1 MHVVLSGYY
10 GFDNVGDDAILLSII
25 QSLKKWQS
33 DIEITVLSNNPAAT
47 EQTYGVKA
55 VNRWKMKEIRQLLKT
70 ADGLISGGGSLM
82 QDQTGMKTIPYYAG
96 VIQIAKWLKK
106 PVFVYA
112 QGMGPINHPLSK
124 FIVRTVFNK
133 VEQITVR
140 DRASLALLTEIGVRK
155 ETKIVPDPV
164 MGLNGNNF
172 HCDWLE
178 SVSLSAD
185 SYISVSVR
193 DWPSAVAYK
202 EKIAHSLDELVRQGE
217 QIVFLPMHGE
227 HDFITSQ
234 EVATLMK
241 EKSLIAPADL
251 SIEEKIAVIGQS
263 QLLIGMRLHSL
274 IFSAIYAT
282 PFIAISYDPKIDA
295 FADIVDQPVIGHVEV
310 DDWNGVTLFEQAVA
324 ILESY
329 TTVQEKMRQAVI
341 PLQDEATATA
351 KLAIDAFS
359 KVQRRI

>member
-1 MHVVLSGYY
+1 
-10 GFDNVGDDAILLSII
+10 
-25 QSLKKWQS
+25 
-33 DIEITVLSNNPAAT
+33 
-47 EQTYGVKA
+47 
-55 VNRWKMKEIRQLLKT
+55 MKEIRQLLKT

-164 MGLNGNNF
+164 MGLNGNDF

-234 EVATLMK
+234 EIAALMK

-251 SIEEKIAVIGQS
+251 SIEEKS
-263 QLLIGMRLHSL
+263 Q
-274 IFSAIYAT
+274 
-282 PFIAISYDPKIDA
+282 
-295 FADIVDQPVIGHVEV
+295 
-310 DDWNGVTLFEQAVA
+310 
-324 ILESY
+324 
-329 TTVQEKMRQAVI
+329 
-341 PLQDEATATA
+341 
-351 KLAIDAFS
+351 
-359 KVQRRI
+359 

>member
-1 MHVVLSGYY
+1 MHIVLSGYY

-25 QSLKKWQS
+25 QGLKKWQH
-33 DIEITVLSNNPAAT
+33 DIEITVLSNNPSAT

-55 VNRWKMKEIRQLLKT
+55 VNRWKMKEIHQLLKT

-112 QGMGPINHPLSK
+112 QGMGPINHTLSK
-124 FIVRTVFNK
+124 FIVRKTFNK
-133 VEQITVR
+133 VDQITIR
-140 DRASLALLTEIGVRK
+140 DKASQTLLTEIGVRK
-155 ETKIVPDPV
+155 EAKIVPDPV
-164 MGLNGNNF
+164 MGLNGGDF
-172 HCDWLE
+172 HCEWLE
-178 SVSLSAD
+178 HESLTAE

-193 DWPSAVAYK
+193 DWSSTIAYK
-202 EKIAHSLDELVRQGE
+202 EKIAHSLDQLVRQGE

-227 HDFITSQ
+227 HDFKTSQ
-234 EVATLMK
+234 EVAALMQ
-241 EKSLIAPADL
+241 EKSLIAPSDL

-295 FADIVDQPVIGHVEV
+295 FADIVDQPVIGHVEK
-310 DDWNGVTLFEQAVA
+310 DDWNGVTLFERAIA

-329 TTVQEKMRQAVI
+329 TTVQENMRQAVL
-341 PLQDEATATA
+341 PLQHEATATA
-351 KLAIDAFS
+351 KLAIETFS
-359 KVQRRI
+359 K

>member
-1 MHVVLSGYY
+1 MHIVLSGYY

-25 QSLKKWQS
+25 QALKKWQS
-33 DIEITVLSNNPAAT
+33 DIEITVLSNNPTAT

-112 QGMGPINHPLSK
+112 QGMGPINNSLSK
-124 FIVRTVFNK
+124 FIVRKTFSK

-140 DRASLALLTEIGVRK
+140 DKASQTLLTEIGVRK

-164 MGLNGNNF
+164 MGLNGGDF
-172 HCDWLE
+172 HCEWLDQE
-178 SVSLSAD
+178 ALTAE

-193 DWPSAVAYK
+193 DWPSTIVYK
-202 EKIAHSLDELVRQGE
+202 EKIAHSLDQLVRQGE

-227 HDFITSQ
+227 HDLKTSQ
-234 EVATLMK
+234 EVATLMQ
-241 EKSLIAPADL
+241 EKSLIAPSDL

-295 FADIVDQPVIGHVEV
+295 FADIVDQPVIGHVEK
-310 DDWNGVTLFEQAVA
+310 DDWNGVTLFERAIA

-329 TTVQEKMRQAVI
+329 TTVQENMRQAVL
-341 PLQDEATATA
+341 PLQHEATATA
-351 KLAIDAFS
+351 KLAIETFS
-359 KVQRRI
+359 K

>member
-1 MHVVLSGYY
+1 MHIVLSGYY

-25 QSLKKWQS
+25 QGLKKWQH
-33 DIEITVLSNNPAAT
+33 DIEITVLSNNPSAT

-55 VNRWKMKEIRQLLKT
+55 VNRWKMKEIHQLLKT

-82 QDQTGMKTIPYYAG
+82 QDQTGMKTIHYYAG

-112 QGMGPINHPLSK
+112 QGMGPINHTLSK
-124 FIVRTVFNK
+124 FIVRKTFNK
-133 VEQITVR
+133 VDQITIR
-140 DRASLALLTEIGVRK
+140 DKASQTLLTEIGVRK
-155 ETKIVPDPV
+155 EAKIVPDPV
-164 MGLNGNNF
+164 MGLNGGDF
-172 HCDWLE
+172 HCEWLE
-178 SVSLSAD
+178 HESLTAE

-193 DWPSAVAYK
+193 DWPSTIAYK
-202 EKIAHSLDELVRQGE
+202 EKIAHSLDQLVRQGE

-227 HDFITSQ
+227 HDFKTSQ
-234 EVATLMK
+234 EVAALMQ
-241 EKSLIAPADL
+241 EKSLIAPSDL

-295 FADIVDQPVIGHVEV
+295 FADIVDQPVIGHVEK
-310 DDWNGVTLFEQAVA
+310 DDWNGVTLFERAIA

-329 TTVQEKMRQAVI
+329 TTVQENMRQAVL
-341 PLQDEATATA
+341 PLQHEATATA
-351 KLAIDAFS
+351 KLAIETFS
-359 KVQRRI
+359 K

>member
-1 MHVVLSGYY
+1 MHIVLSGYY

-25 QSLKKWQS
+25 QGLKKWQH
-33 DIEITVLSNNPAAT
+33 DIEITVLSNNPSAT
-47 EQTYGVKA
+47 EQTYDVKA
-55 VNRWKMKEIRQLLKT
+55 VNRWKMKEIHQLLKT

-112 QGMGPINHPLSK
+112 QGMGPINHTLSK
-124 FIVRTVFNK
+124 FIVRKTFNK
-133 VEQITVR
+133 VDQITIR
-140 DRASLALLTEIGVRK
+140 DKASQTLLTEIGVRK
-155 ETKIVPDPV
+155 EAKIVPDPV
-164 MGLNGNNF
+164 MGLNGGDF
-172 HCDWLE
+172 HCEWLDHE
-178 SVSLSAD
+178 SLTAE

-193 DWPSAVAYK
+193 DWPSTIAYK
-202 EKIAHSLDELVRQGE
+202 EKIAHSLDQLVRQGE

-227 HDFITSQ
+227 HDLKTSQ
-234 EVATLMK
+234 EVAALMQ
-241 EKSLIAPADL
+241 EKSLIAPSDL

-295 FADIVDQPVIGHVEV
+295 FADIVDQPVIGHVEK
-310 DDWNGVTLFEQAVA
+310 DDWNGVTLFERAIA
-324 ILESY
+324 ILDSY
-329 TTVQEKMRQAVI
+329 TTVQENMRQAVL
-341 PLQDEATATA
+341 PLQHEATATA
-351 KLAIDAFS
+351 KLAIETFS
-359 KVQRRI
+359 K

>member
-1 MHVVLSGYY
+1 MHIVLSGYY

-25 QSLKKWQS
+25 QGLKKWQH
-33 DIEITVLSNNPAAT
+33 DIEITVLSNYPSAT

-55 VNRWKMKEIRQLLKT
+55 VNRWKMKEIHQLLKT

-112 QGMGPINHPLSK
+112 QGMGPINHTLSK
-124 FIVRTVFNK
+124 FIVRKTFNK
-133 VEQITVR
+133 VDQITIR
-140 DRASLALLTEIGVRK
+140 DKASQTLLTEIGVRK
-155 ETKIVPDPV
+155 EAKIVPDPV
-164 MGLNGNNF
+164 MGLNGGDF
-172 HCDWLE
+172 HCEWLE
-178 SVSLSAD
+178 HESLTAE

-193 DWPSAVAYK
+193 DWPSTIAYK
-202 EKIAHSLDELVRQGE
+202 EKIAHSLDQLVRQGE

-227 HDFITSQ
+227 HDFKTSQ
-234 EVATLMK
+234 EVAALMQ
-241 EKSLIAPADL
+241 EKSLIAPSDL

-295 FADIVDQPVIGHVEV
+295 FADIVDQPVIGHVEK
-310 DDWNGVTLFEQAVA
+310 DDWNGVTLFERAIA

-329 TTVQEKMRQAVI
+329 TTVQENMRQAVL
-341 PLQDEATATA
+341 PLQHEATATA
-351 KLAIDAFS
+351 KLAIETFS
-359 KVQRRI
+359 K

>member
-1 MHVVLSGYY
+1 MHIVLSGYY

-25 QSLKKWQS
+25 QALKKWQS
-33 DIEITVLSNNPAAT
+33 DIEITVLSNNPTAT

-112 QGMGPINHPLSK
+112 QGMGPINNSLSK
-124 FIVRTVFNK
+124 FIVRKTFNK

-140 DRASLALLTEIGVRK
+140 DKASKTLLTEIGVRK

-164 MGLNGNNF
+164 MGLNGGDF
-172 HCDWLE
+172 HCEWLDQE
-178 SVSLSAD
+178 SLTAE

-193 DWPSAVAYK
+193 DWPSTIAYK
-202 EKIAHSLDELVRQGE
+202 EKIAHSLDQLVRQGE

-227 HDFITSQ
+227 HDLKTSQ
-234 EVATLMK
+234 EVATLMQ
-241 EKSLIAPADL
+241 EKSLIAPSDL

-295 FADIVDQPVIGHVEV
+295 FADIVDQPVIGHVEK
-310 DDWNGVTLFEQAVA
+310 DDWNGVTLFERAIA

-329 TTVQEKMRQAVI
+329 TTVQENMRQAVL
-341 PLQDEATATA
+341 PLHHEATATA
-351 KLAIDAFS
+351 KLAIETFS
-359 KVQRRI
+359 K

>member
-1 MHVVLSGYY
+1 MHIVLSGYY

-25 QSLKKWQS
+25 QALKKWES
-33 DIEITVLSNNPAAT
+33 DIEITVLSNNPTAT

-55 VNRWKMKEIRQLLKT
+55 INRWKMKEIHQLLKT

-112 QGMGPINHPLSK
+112 QGMGPINHSLSK
-124 FIVRTVFNK
+124 LIVRKTFNK

-140 DRASLALLTEIGVRK
+140 DKASQTLLTEIGVRK

-164 MGLNGNNF
+164 MGLNGGDF
-172 HCDWLE
+172 HCEWLDQE
-178 SVSLSAD
+178 SLTAE

-193 DWPSAVAYK
+193 DWPSTIAYK
-202 EKIAHSLDELVRQGE
+202 EKIAHSLDQLVRQGE

-227 HDFITSQ
+227 HDLKTSQ
-234 EVATLMK
+234 EVAALMQ
-241 EKSLIAPADL
+241 EKSLIAPSDL

-295 FADIVDQPVIGHVEV
+295 FADIVDQPVIGHVEK
-310 DDWNGVTLFEQAVA
+310 DDWNGVTLFERA
-324 ILESY
+324 IAMLESY
-329 TTVQEKMRQAVI
+329 TTVRENMRHAVL
-341 PLQDEATATA
+341 PLQHEATATA
-351 KLAIDAFS
+351 KLAIETFS
-359 KVQRRI
+359 K

>member
-1 MHVVLSGYY
+1 MHIVLSGYY

-25 QSLKKWQS
+25 QALKKWEN
-33 DIEITVLSNNPAAT
+33 DIEITVLSNNPTAT

-55 VNRWKMKEIRQLLKT
+55 VNRWKMKEIHQLLKT

-112 QGMGPINHPLSK
+112 QGMGPINHSLSK
-124 FIVRTVFNK
+124 LIVRKTFNK
-133 VEQITVR
+133 VEQVTVR
-140 DRASLALLTEIGVRK
+140 DKASQTLLTEIGVRK
-155 ETKIVPDPV
+155 DTKIVPDPV
-164 MGLNGNNF
+164 MGLNGGDF
-172 HCDWLE
+172 HCEWLDQE
-178 SVSLSAD
+178 SLTAE

-193 DWPSAVAYK
+193 DWPSTIAYK
-202 EKIAHSLDELVRQGE
+202 EKIAHSLDQLVRQGE

-227 HDFITSQ
+227 HDLKTSQ
-234 EVATLMK
+234 EVAALMQ
-241 EKSLIAPADL
+241 EKSLIAPSDL

-295 FADIVDQPVIGHVEV
+295 FADIVDQPVIGHVEK
-310 DDWNGVTLFEQAVA
+310 DDWNGVTLFERA
-324 ILESY
+324 IAMLESY
-329 TTVQEKMRQAVI
+329 TTVRENMRHAVL
-341 PLQDEATATA
+341 PLQHEATATA
-351 KLAIDAFS
+351 KLAIETFS
-359 KVQRRI
+359 K

>member
-1 MHVVLSGYY
+1 MHIVLSGYY

-25 QSLKKWQS
+25 QGLKKWQH
-33 DIEITVLSNNPAAT
+33 DIEITVLSNNPSAT

-55 VNRWKMKEIRQLLKT
+55 VNRWKMKEIHQLLKT

-112 QGMGPINHPLSK
+112 QGMGPINHTLSK
-124 FIVRTVFNK
+124 FIVRKTFNK
-133 VEQITVR
+133 VDQITIR
-140 DRASLALLTEIGVRK
+140 DKASQTLLTEIGVRK
-155 ETKIVPDPV
+155 EVKIVPDPV
-164 MGLNGNNF
+164 MGLNGGDF
-172 HCDWLE
+172 HCEWLE
-178 SVSLSAD
+178 HESLTAE

-193 DWPSAVAYK
+193 DWPSTIAYK
-202 EKIAHSLDELVRQGE
+202 EKIAHSLDQLVRQGE

-227 HDFITSQ
+227 HDLKTSQ
-234 EVATLMK
+234 EVAALMQ
-241 EKSLIAPADL
+241 EKSLIAPSNL

-295 FADIVDQPVIGHVEV
+295 FADIVDQPVIGHVEK
-310 DDWNGVTLFEQAVA
+310 DDWNGVTLFERAIA

-329 TTVQEKMRQAVI
+329 TTVQENMRQAVL
-341 PLQDEATATA
+341 PLQHEAMATA
-351 KLAIDAFS
+351 KLAIETFS
-359 KVQRRI
+359 K

>member
-1 MHVVLSGYY
+1 MHIVLSGYY

-25 QSLKKWQS
+25 QALKKWEN
-33 DIEITVLSNNPAAT
+33 DIEITVLSNNPTAT

-55 VNRWKMKEIRQLLKT
+55 VNRWKMKEIHQLLKT

-112 QGMGPINHPLSK
+112 QGMGPINHSLSK
-124 FIVRTVFNK
+124 LIVRKTFNK

-140 DRASLALLTEIGVRK
+140 DKASQTLLTEIGVRK

-164 MGLNGNNF
+164 MGLNGGDF
-172 HCDWLE
+172 HCEWLDQE
-178 SVSLSAD
+178 SLTAE

-193 DWPSAVAYK
+193 DWPSTIAYK
-202 EKIAHSLDELVRQGE
+202 EKIAHSLDQLVRQGE

-227 HDFITSQ
+227 HDLKTSQ
-234 EVATLMK
+234 EVAALMQ
-241 EKSLIAPADL
+241 EKSLIAPSDL

-295 FADIVDQPVIGHVEV
+295 FADIVDQPVIGHVEK
-310 DDWNGVTLFEQAVA
+310 DDWNGVTLFERA
-324 ILESY
+324 IAMLESY
-329 TTVQEKMRQAVI
+329 TTVRENMRHAVL
-341 PLQDEATATA
+341 PLQHEATATA
-351 KLAIDAFS
+351 KLAIETFS
-359 KVQRRI
+359 K

>member
-124 FIVRTVFNK
+124 FIVRKVFNK

-140 DRASLALLTEIGVRK
+140 DKASQALLTEIGVRK
-155 ETKIVPDPV
+155 EATIVPDPV
-164 MGLNGNNF
+164 MGLNGSDF
-172 HCDWLE
+172 RCDWLE
-178 SVSLSAD
+178 KVALAPK
-185 SYISVSVR
+185 SYIAVSVR
-193 DWPSAVAYK
+193 DWPSTVAYK
-202 EKIAHSLDELVRQGE
+202 EKIAHSLDELARQGE

-227 HDFITSQ
+227 HDFVTSQ
-234 EVATLMK
+234 EVAGLMK
-241 EKSLIAPADL
+241 ETSLTAPAEL

-295 FADIVDQPVIGHVEV
+295 FADIVDQPVVGHVEI
-310 DDWNGVTLFEQAVA
+310 DNWNGVTLFEQAVA

-329 TTVQEKMRQAVI
+329 TMVQENMRQAVL
-341 PLQDEATATA
+341 PLQTEATATA
-351 KLAIDAFS
+351 KLALEAFA
-359 KVQRRI
+359 K

>member
-1 MHVVLSGYY
+1 MHIVLSGYY

-25 QSLKKWQS
+25 QGLKKWQH
-33 DIEITVLSNNPAAT
+33 DIEITVLSNNPSAT
-47 EQTYGVKA
+47 EQTYDVKA
-55 VNRWKMKEIRQLLKT
+55 VNRWKMKEIHQLLKT

-112 QGMGPINHPLSK
+112 QGMGPINHTLSK
-124 FIVRTVFNK
+124 FIVRKTFNK
-133 VEQITVR
+133 VDQITIR
-140 DRASLALLTEIGVRK
+140 DKASQTLLTEIGVRK
-155 ETKIVPDPV
+155 EAKIVPDPV
-164 MGLNGNNF
+164 MGLNGGDF
-172 HCDWLE
+172 HCEWLDHE
-178 SVSLSAD
+178 SLTAE

-193 DWPSAVAYK
+193 DWPSTIAYK
-202 EKIAHSLDELVRQGE
+202 EKIAHSLDQLVRQGE

-227 HDFITSQ
+227 HDLKTSQ
-234 EVATLMK
+234 EVAALMQ
-241 EKSLIAPADL
+241 EKSLIAPSDL

-295 FADIVDQPVIGHVEV
+295 FADIVDQPVIGHVEK
-310 DDWNGVTLFEQAVA
+310 DDWNGVTLFERAIA

-329 TTVQEKMRQAVI
+329 TTVQENMRQAVL
-341 PLQDEATATA
+341 PLQHEATATA
-351 KLAIDAFS
+351 KLAIETFS
-359 KVQRRI
+359 K

>member
-1 MHVVLSGYY
+1 MHIVLSGYY

-25 QSLKKWQS
+25 QGLKKWQH
-33 DIEITVLSNNPAAT
+33 DIEITVLSNNPSAT

-55 VNRWKMKEIRQLLKT
+55 VNRWKMKEIHQLLKT

-112 QGMGPINHPLSK
+112 QGMGPINHTLSK
-124 FIVRTVFNK
+124 FIVRKTFNK
-133 VEQITVR
+133 VDQITIR
-140 DRASLALLTEIGVRK
+140 DKSSQTLLTEIGVRK
-155 ETKIVPDPV
+155 EAKIVPDPV
-164 MGLNGNNF
+164 MGLNGGDF
-172 HCDWLE
+172 HCEWLE
-178 SVSLSAD
+178 HESLTAE

-193 DWPSAVAYK
+193 DWPSTIAYK
-202 EKIAHSLDELVRQGE
+202 EKIAHSLDQLVRQGE

-227 HDFITSQ
+227 HDFKTSQ
-234 EVATLMK
+234 EVAALMQ
-241 EKSLIAPADL
+241 EKSLIAPSDL
-251 SIEEKIAVIGQS
+251 TIEEKIAVIGQS

-295 FADIVDQPVIGHVEV
+295 FADIVDQPVIGHVEK
-310 DDWNGVTLFEQAVA
+310 DDWNGVTLFERAIA

-329 TTVQEKMRQAVI
+329 TTVQENMRQAVL
-341 PLQDEATATA
+341 PLQHEATATA
-351 KLAIDAFS
+351 KLAIETFS
-359 KVQRRI
+359 K

>member
-1 MHVVLSGYY
+1 MHIVLSGYY

-25 QSLKKWQS
+25 QALKKWQS
-33 DIEITVLSNNPAAT
+33 DIEITVLSNNPTAT

-55 VNRWKMKEIRQLLKT
+55 INRWKMKEIRQLLKT

-112 QGMGPINHPLSK
+112 QGMGPINNSLSK
-124 FIVRTVFNK
+124 FIVRKTFNK

-140 DRASLALLTEIGVRK
+140 DKASQTLLTEIGVRK

-164 MGLNGNNF
+164 MGLNGGDF
-172 HCDWLE
+172 HCEWLDQE
-178 SVSLSAD
+178 SLTAE

-193 DWPSAVAYK
+193 DWPSTIAYK
-202 EKIAHSLDELVRQGE
+202 EKIAHSLDQLVRQGE

-227 HDFITSQ
+227 HDFKTSQ
-234 EVATLMK
+234 EVAALMQ
-241 EKSLIAPADL
+241 EKSLIAPSDL

-295 FADIVDQPVIGHVEV
+295 FADIVDQPVIGHVEK
-310 DDWNGVTLFEQAVA
+310 DDWNGVTLFERAIA

-329 TTVQEKMRQAVI
+329 TTVQENMRQAVL
-341 PLQDEATATA
+341 PLQHEATATA
-351 KLAIDAFS
+351 KLAIETFS
-359 KVQRRI
+359 K

>member
-1 MHVVLSGYY
+1 
-10 GFDNVGDDAILLSII
+10 
-25 QSLKKWQS
+25 
-33 DIEITVLSNNPAAT
+33 
-47 EQTYGVKA
+47 
-55 VNRWKMKEIRQLLKT
+55 
-70 ADGLISGGGSLM
+70 
-82 QDQTGMKTIPYYAG
+82 
-96 VIQIAKWLKK
+96 
-106 PVFVYA
+106 
-112 QGMGPINHPLSK
+112 
-124 FIVRTVFNK
+124 
-133 VEQITVR
+133 
-140 DRASLALLTEIGVRK
+140 
-155 ETKIVPDPV
+155 
-164 MGLNGNNF
+164 MGLNGNDF
-172 HCDWLE
+172 HCEWLE
-178 SVSLSAD
+178 NVSLSAD

-234 EVATLMK
+234 EVAALMK

-251 SIEEKIAVIGQS
+251 SIEEKITVIGQS

-282 PFIAISYDPKIDA
+282 PFIAISYDPKINA

-329 TTVQEKMRQAVI
+329 TTVQEKLRQAVI

-351 KLAIDAFS
+351 KLAIDALS
-359 KVQRRI
+359 K

>member
-25 QSLKKWQS
+25 QSLKKWQN

-112 QGMGPINHPLSK
+112 QGMGPINHSLSK

-155 ETKIVPDPV
+155 ETMIVPDPV

-178 SVSLSAD
+178 NESLSTD

-202 EKIAHSLDELVRQGE
+202 EKIAHSLDELARQGE

-234 EVATLMK
+234 EVAALMK

-295 FADIVDQPVIGHVEV
+295 FADIVEQPVIGHVEV

-329 TTVQEKMRQAVI
+329 TTVQEKMRQAVM

-351 KLAIDAFS
+351 KLAIEAFS
-359 KVQRRI
+359 K

>member
-1 MHVVLSGYY
+1 MHIVLSGYY

-25 QSLKKWQS
+25 QGLKKWQH
-33 DIEITVLSNNPAAT
+33 DIEITVLSNNPSAT

-55 VNRWKMKEIRQLLKT
+55 VNRWKMKEIHQLLKT

-112 QGMGPINHPLSK
+112 QGMGPINHTLSK
-124 FIVRTVFNK
+124 FIVRKTFNK
-133 VEQITVR
+133 VDQITIR
-140 DRASLALLTEIGVRK
+140 DKASQTLLTEIGVRK
-155 ETKIVPDPV
+155 EVKIVPDPV
-164 MGLNGNNF
+164 MGLNGGDF
-172 HCDWLE
+172 HCEWLE
-178 SVSLSAD
+178 HESLTAE

-193 DWPSAVAYK
+193 DWPSTIAYK
-202 EKIAHSLDELVRQGE
+202 EKIAHSLDQLVRQGE

-227 HDFITSQ
+227 HDLKTSQ
-234 EVATLMK
+234 EVAALMQ
-241 EKSLIAPADL
+241 EKSLIAPSNL

-295 FADIVDQPVIGHVEV
+295 FADIVDQPVIGHVEK
-310 DDWNGVTLFEQAVA
+310 DDWNGVTLFERAIA

-329 TTVQEKMRQAVI
+329 TTVQENMRQAVL
-341 PLQDEATATA
+341 PLQHEATATA
-351 KLAIDAFS
+351 KLAIETFS
-359 KVQRRI
+359 K

>member
-1 MHVVLSGYY
+1 MHIVLSGYY

-25 QSLKKWQS
+25 QALKKWES
-33 DIEITVLSNNPAAT
+33 DIEITVLSNNPTAT

-55 VNRWKMKEIRQLLKT
+55 VNRWKMKEIHQLLKT

-112 QGMGPINHPLSK
+112 QGMGPINHSLSK
-124 FIVRTVFNK
+124 LIVRKTFNK
-133 VEQITVR
+133 VEQVTVR
-140 DRASLALLTEIGVRK
+140 DKASQTLLTEIGVRK

-164 MGLNGNNF
+164 MGLNGGDF
-172 HCDWLE
+172 HCEWLDQE
-178 SVSLSAD
+178 SLTAE

-193 DWPSAVAYK
+193 DWPSTIAYK
-202 EKIAHSLDELVRQGE
+202 EKIAHSLDQLVRQGE

-227 HDFITSQ
+227 HDLKTSQ
-234 EVATLMK
+234 EVAALMQ
-241 EKSLIAPADL
+241 EKSLIAPSDL

-295 FADIVDQPVIGHVEV
+295 FADIVDQPVIGHVEK
-310 DDWNGVTLFEQAVA
+310 DDWNGVTLFERA
-324 ILESY
+324 IAMLESY
-329 TTVQEKMRQAVI
+329 TTVRENMRHAVL
-341 PLQDEATATA
+341 PLQHEATATA
-351 KLAIDAFS
+351 KLAIETFS
-359 KVQRRI
+359 K

>member
-1 MHVVLSGYY
+1 MHIVLSGYY

-25 QSLKKWQS
+25 QALKKWEN
-33 DIEITVLSNNPAAT
+33 DIEITVLSNNPTAT

-55 VNRWKMKEIRQLLKT
+55 VNRWKMKEIHQLLKT

-112 QGMGPINHPLSK
+112 QGMGPINHSLSK
-124 FIVRTVFNK
+124 LIVRKTFNK
-133 VEQITVR
+133 VEQVTVR
-140 DRASLALLTEIGVRK
+140 DKASQTLLTEIGVRK

-164 MGLNGNNF
+164 MGLNGGDF
-172 HCDWLE
+172 HCEWLDQE
-178 SVSLSAD
+178 SLTAE

-193 DWPSAVAYK
+193 DWPSTIAYK
-202 EKIAHSLDELVRQGE
+202 EKIAHSLDQLVRQGE

-227 HDFITSQ
+227 HDLKTSQ
-234 EVATLMK
+234 EVAALMQ
-241 EKSLIAPADL
+241 EKSLIAPSDL

-295 FADIVDQPVIGHVEV
+295 FADIVDQPVIGHVEK
-310 DDWNGVTLFEQAVA
+310 DDWNGVTLFERA
-324 ILESY
+324 IAMLESY
-329 TTVQEKMRQAVI
+329 TTVRENMRHAVL
-341 PLQDEATATA
+341 PLQHEATATA
-351 KLAIDAFS
+351 KLAIETFS
-359 KVQRRI
+359 K

>member
-1 MHVVLSGYY
+1 MHIVLSGYY

-25 QSLKKWQS
+25 QALKKWES
-33 DIEITVLSNNPAAT
+33 DIEITVLSNNPTAT

-55 VNRWKMKEIRQLLKT
+55 INRWKMKEIHQLLKT

-112 QGMGPINHPLSK
+112 QGMGPINHSLSK
-124 FIVRTVFNK
+124 LIVRKTFNK

-140 DRASLALLTEIGVRK
+140 DKASQTLLTEIGVRK

-164 MGLNGNNF
+164 MGLNGGDF
-172 HCDWLE
+172 HCEWLDQE
-178 SVSLSAD
+178 SLTAE

-193 DWPSAVAYK
+193 DWPSTIAYK
-202 EKIAHSLDELVRQGE
+202 EKIAHSLDQLVRQGE

-227 HDFITSQ
+227 HDLKTSQ
-234 EVATLMK
+234 EVAALMQ
-241 EKSLIAPADL
+241 EKSLIAPSDL

-295 FADIVDQPVIGHVEV
+295 FADIVDQPVIGHVEK
-310 DDWNGVTLFEQAVA
+310 DDWNGVTLFERA
-324 ILESY
+324 IAMLESY
-329 TTVQEKMRQAVI
+329 TTVRENMRQAVL
-341 PLQDEATATA
+341 PLQHEATATA
-351 KLAIDAFS
+351 KLAIETFS
-359 KVQRRI
+359 K

>member
-1 MHVVLSGYY
+1 MHIVLSGYY

-25 QSLKKWQS
+25 QGLKKWQH
-33 DIEITVLSNNPAAT
+33 DIEITVLSNNPSAT

-55 VNRWKMKEIRQLLKT
+55 VNRWKMKEIHQLLKT

-112 QGMGPINHPLSK
+112 QGMGPINHTLSK
-124 FIVRTVFNK
+124 FIVRKTFNK
-133 VEQITVR
+133 VDQITIR
-140 DRASLALLTEIGVRK
+140 DKASQTLLTEIGVRK
-155 ETKIVPDPV
+155 EAKIVPDPV
-164 MGLNGNNF
+164 MGLNGGDF
-172 HCDWLE
+172 HCEWLE
-178 SVSLSAD
+178 HESLTAE

-193 DWPSAVAYK
+193 DWPSTIAYK
-202 EKIAHSLDELVRQGE
+202 EKIAHSLDQLVRQGE

-227 HDFITSQ
+227 HDFKTSQ
-234 EVATLMK
+234 EVAALMQ
-241 EKSLIAPADL
+241 ETSLIAPFDL

-295 FADIVDQPVIGHVEV
+295 FADIVDQPVIGHVEK
-310 DDWNGVTLFEQAVA
+310 DDWNGVTLFERAIA

-329 TTVQEKMRQAVI
+329 TTVQENMRQAVL
-341 PLQDEATATA
+341 PLQHEATATA
-351 KLAIDAFS
+351 KLAIETFS
-359 KVQRRI
+359 K

>member
-1 MHVVLSGYY
+1 MHIVLSGYY

-25 QSLKKWQS
+25 QALKKWEN
-33 DIEITVLSNNPAAT
+33 DIEITVLSNNPTAT

-55 VNRWKMKEIRQLLKT
+55 VNRWKMKEIHQLLKT

-112 QGMGPINHPLSK
+112 QGMGPINHSLSNL
-124 FIVRTVFNK
+124 IVRKTFNK

-140 DRASLALLTEIGVRK
+140 DKASQTLLTEIGVRK

-164 MGLNGNNF
+164 MGLNGGDF
-172 HCDWLE
+172 HCEWLDQE
-178 SVSLSAD
+178 SLTAE

-193 DWPSAVAYK
+193 DWPSTIAYK
-202 EKIAHSLDELVRQGE
+202 EKIAHSLDQLVRQGE

-227 HDFITSQ
+227 HDLKTSQ
-234 EVATLMK
+234 EVAALMQ
-241 EKSLIAPADL
+241 EKSLIAPSDL

-295 FADIVDQPVIGHVEV
+295 FADIVDQPVIGHVEK
-310 DDWNGVTLFEQAVA
+310 DDWNGVTLFERA
-324 ILESY
+324 IAMLESY
-329 TTVQEKMRQAVI
+329 TTVRENMRHAVL
-341 PLQDEATATA
+341 PLQHEATATA
-351 KLAIDAFS
+351 KLAIETFS
-359 KVQRRI
+359 K

>member
-1 MHVVLSGYY
+1 MHIVLSGYY

-25 QSLKKWQS
+25 QALKKWEN
-33 DIEITVLSNNPAAT
+33 DIEITVLSNNPTAT

-55 VNRWKMKEIRQLLKT
+55 VNRWKMKEIHQLLKT

-112 QGMGPINHPLSK
+112 QGMGPINHSLSK
-124 FIVRTVFNK
+124 LIVRKTFNK

-140 DRASLALLTEIGVRK
+140 DKASQTLLTEIGVRK

-164 MGLNGNNF
+164 MGLNGGDF
-172 HCDWLE
+172 HCEWLDQE
-178 SVSLSAD
+178 SLTAE

-193 DWPSAVAYK
+193 DWPSTIAYK
-202 EKIAHSLDELVRQGE
+202 EKIAHSLDQLVRQGE

-227 HDFITSQ
+227 HDLKTSQ
-234 EVATLMK
+234 EVAALMQ
-241 EKSLIAPADL
+241 EKSLIAPSDL

-295 FADIVDQPVIGHVEV
+295 FADIVDQPVIGHVEK
-310 DDWNGVTLFEQAVA
+310 DDWNGVTLFERA
-324 ILESY
+324 IAMLESY
-329 TTVQEKMRQAVI
+329 TTVRENMRQAVL
-341 PLQDEATATA
+341 PLQHEATATA
-351 KLAIDAFS
+351 KLAIETFS
-359 KVQRRI
+359 K

>member
-1 MHVVLSGYY
+1 MHIVLSGYY

-25 QSLKKWQS
+25 QGLKKWQH
-33 DIEITVLSNNPAAT
+33 DIEITVLSNNPSAT

-55 VNRWKMKEIRQLLKT
+55 VNRWKMKEIHQLLKT

-112 QGMGPINHPLSK
+112 QGMGPINHTLSK
-124 FIVRTVFNK
+124 FIVRKTFNK
-133 VEQITVR
+133 VDQITIR
-140 DRASLALLTEIGVRK
+140 DKASQTLLTEIGVRK
-155 ETKIVPDPV
+155 EAKIVPDPV
-164 MGLNGNNF
+164 MGLNGGDF
-172 HCDWLE
+172 HCEWLE
-178 SVSLSAD
+178 HESLTAE

-193 DWPSAVAYK
+193 DWPSTIAYK
-202 EKIAHSLDELVRQGE
+202 EKIAHSLDQLVRQGE

-227 HDFITSQ
+227 HDFKTSQ
-234 EVATLMK
+234 EVAALMQ
-241 EKSLIAPADL
+241 EKSLIAPSDL
-251 SIEEKIAVIGQS
+251 TIEEKIAVIGQS

-295 FADIVDQPVIGHVEV
+295 FADIVDQPVIGHVEK
-310 DDWNGVTLFEQAVA
+310 DDWNGVTLFERAIA

-329 TTVQEKMRQAVI
+329 TTVQENMRQAVL
-341 PLQDEATATA
+341 PLQHEATATA
-351 KLAIDAFS
+351 KLAIETFS
-359 KVQRRI
+359 K

>member
-1 MHVVLSGYY
+1 MHIVLSGYY

-25 QSLKKWQS
+25 QGLKKWQH
-33 DIEITVLSNNPAAT
+33 DIEITVLSNNPSAT
-47 EQTYGVKA
+47 EQTYGLKA
-55 VNRWKMKEIRQLLKT
+55 VNRWKMKEIHQLLKT

-112 QGMGPINHPLSK
+112 QGMGPINHTLSK
-124 FIVRTVFNK
+124 FIVRKTFNK
-133 VEQITVR
+133 VDQITIR
-140 DRASLALLTEIGVRK
+140 DKASQTLLTEIGVRK
-155 ETKIVPDPV
+155 EVKIVPDPV
-164 MGLNGNNF
+164 MGLNGGDF
-172 HCDWLE
+172 HCEWLE
-178 SVSLSAD
+178 HESLTAE

-193 DWPSAVAYK
+193 DWPSTIAYK
-202 EKIAHSLDELVRQGE
+202 EKIAHSLDQLVRQGE

-227 HDFITSQ
+227 HDLKTSQ
-234 EVATLMK
+234 EVAALMQ
-241 EKSLIAPADL
+241 EKSLIAPSDL

-295 FADIVDQPVIGHVEV
+295 FADIVDQPVIGHVEK
-310 DDWNGVTLFEQAVA
+310 DDWNGVTLFERAIA

-329 TTVQEKMRQAVI
+329 TTVQENMRQAVL
-341 PLQDEATATA
+341 PLQHEATATA
-351 KLAIDAFS
+351 KLAIETFS
-359 KVQRRI
+359 K

>member
-1 MHVVLSGYY
+1 MHIVLSGYY

-25 QSLKKWQS
+25 QGLKKWQH
-33 DIEITVLSNNPAAT
+33 DIEITVLSNNPSAT

-55 VNRWKMKEIRQLLKT
+55 VNRWKMKEIHQLLKT

-112 QGMGPINHPLSK
+112 QGMGPINHTLSK
-124 FIVRTVFNK
+124 FIVRKTLNK
-133 VEQITVR
+133 VDQITIR
-140 DRASLALLTEIGVRK
+140 DKASQTLLTEIGVRK
-155 ETKIVPDPV
+155 EAKIVPDPV
-164 MGLNGNNF
+164 MGLNGGDF
-172 HCDWLE
+172 HCEWLE
-178 SVSLSAD
+178 HESLTAE

-193 DWPSAVAYK
+193 DWPSTIAYK
-202 EKIAHSLDELVRQGE
+202 EKIAHSLDQLVRQGE

-227 HDFITSQ
+227 HDFKTSQ
-234 EVATLMK
+234 EVAALMQ
-241 EKSLIAPADL
+241 EKSLIAPSDL
-251 SIEEKIAVIGQS
+251 TIEEKIAVIGQS

-295 FADIVDQPVIGHVEV
+295 FADIVDQPVIGHVEK
-310 DDWNGVTLFEQAVA
+310 DDWNGVTLFERAIA

-329 TTVQEKMRQAVI
+329 TTVQENMRQAVL
-341 PLQDEATATA
+341 PLQHEATATA
-351 KLAIDAFS
+351 KLAIETFS
-359 KVQRRI
+359 K

>member
-1 MHVVLSGYY
+1 MHIVLSGYY

-25 QSLKKWQS
+25 QALKKWEN
-33 DIEITVLSNNPAAT
+33 DIEITVLSNNPTAT

-55 VNRWKMKEIRQLLKT
+55 VNRWKMKDIHQLLKT

-112 QGMGPINHPLSK
+112 QGMGPINHSLSK
-124 FIVRTVFNK
+124 LIVRKTFNK

-140 DRASLALLTEIGVRK
+140 DKASQTLLTEIGVRK

-164 MGLNGNNF
+164 MGLNGGDF
-172 HCDWLE
+172 HCEWLDQE
-178 SVSLSAD
+178 SLTAE

-193 DWPSAVAYK
+193 DWPSTIAYK
-202 EKIAHSLDELVRQGE
+202 EKVAHSLDQLVRQGE

-227 HDFITSQ
+227 HDLKTSQ
-234 EVATLMK
+234 EVAALMQ
-241 EKSLIAPADL
+241 EKSLIAPSDL

-295 FADIVDQPVIGHVEV
+295 FADIVDQPVIGHVEK
-310 DDWNGVTLFEQAVA
+310 DDWNGVTLFERA
-324 ILESY
+324 IAMLESY
-329 TTVQEKMRQAVI
+329 TTVRENMRHAVL
-341 PLQDEATATA
+341 PLQHEATATA
-351 KLAIDAFS
+351 KLAIETFS
-359 KVQRRI
+359 K

>member
-1 MHVVLSGYY
+1 MHIVLSGYY

-25 QSLKKWQS
+25 QALKKWES
-33 DIEITVLSNNPAAT
+33 DIEITVLSNNPTAT

-55 VNRWKMKEIRQLLKT
+55 INRWKMKEIHQLLKT

-82 QDQTGMKTIPYYAG
+82 QDQKGMKTIPYYAG

-112 QGMGPINHPLSK
+112 QGMGPINHSLSK
-124 FIVRTVFNK
+124 LIVRKTFNK

-140 DRASLALLTEIGVRK
+140 DKASQTLLTEIGVRK

-164 MGLNGNNF
+164 MGLNGGDF
-172 HCDWLE
+172 HCEWLDQE
-178 SVSLSAD
+178 SLTAE

-193 DWPSAVAYK
+193 DWPSTIAYK
-202 EKIAHSLDELVRQGE
+202 EKIAHSLDQLVRQGE

-227 HDFITSQ
+227 HDLKTSQ
-234 EVATLMK
+234 EVAALMQ
-241 EKSLIAPADL
+241 EKSLIAPSDL

-295 FADIVDQPVIGHVEV
+295 FADIVDQPVIGHVEK
-310 DDWNGVTLFEQAVA
+310 DDWNGVTLFERA
-324 ILESY
+324 IAMLESY
-329 TTVQEKMRQAVI
+329 TTVRENMRHAVL
-341 PLQDEATATA
+341 PLQHEATATA
-351 KLAIDAFS
+351 KLAIETFS
-359 KVQRRI
+359 K